1 MNNLVVVGC
10 QWGDEG
16 KGKLVDYLGEKAD
29 IIVRFQGGN
38 NAGHT
43 IVIDEKIF
51 KLSLLPSGIL
61 RDNKLSII
69 GNGVV
74 LDPWGLK
81 KEIDSLENLG
91 ITISKKNLMIA
102 ENVSLILP
110 FHKELDNLR
119 EEIAGG
125 KKIGTTG
132 RGIGPAY
139 EDKVGRRSVR
149 LSDLNNPDL
158 LRERLERSLAHHNI
172 LMKGYG
178 KSEYSIFEIEKK
190 LNEITHFIT
199 KFSISVWQE
208 LNHEKNKNKI
218 ILFEGAQGS
227 LLDVDFGTYPYVTS
241 SNTLAP
247 AASIGSGVSTKKI
260 NTVLGIVKAYSTRV
274 GEGPF
279 PTELI
284 NDQVGKH
291 LASVGHEKG
300 TVTGRDRRCG
310 WFDATLVKKTCIL
323 NGVDG
328 IAITKLDVLDGLKEL
343 KICIGYNIN
352 DKFYNYLPSNI
363 DFKKEIEPIYETF
376 KGWNE
381 STVGVSSLEKLPKNA
396 ISYIKAIEKLVG
408 CPAYIISTSPNRED
422 IIEVQNP
429 FERKK
434 YA

>member
-16 KGKLVDYLGEKAD
+16 KGKLVDYLGDKAD

-43 IVIDEKIF
+43 IVIDKKIF

-61 RDNKLSII
+61 RNDKLSVI

-74 LDPWGLK
+74 LDPWALK
-81 KEIDSLENLG
+81 TEIEALEKLG
-91 ITISKKNLMIA
+91 ISISKNNLMIA

-110 FHKELDNLR
+110 FHKDLDNLR
-119 EEIAGG
+119 EKLAGG

-139 EDKVGRRSVR
+139 EDKVGRRAIR
-149 LSDLNNPDL
+149 LCDLNNPNL
-158 LRERLERSLAHHNI
+158 LRSRLERSMEHHNI

-178 KSEYSIFEIEKK
+178 KSEYKTFEIEKK
-190 LNEITHFIT
+190 LKEITPFIS
-199 KFSISVWQE
+199 KFSTIVWKE
-208 LNHEKNKNKI
+208 LAKEKNKNKT

-227 LLDVDFGTYPYVTS
+227 LLDNDFGTYPYVTS
-241 SNTLAP
+241 SNTLAS
-247 AASIGSGVSTKKI
+247 AASIGVGVSTKKI
-260 NTVLGIVKAYSTRV
+260 DMVLGIVKAYTTRV
-274 GEGPF
+274 GQGPF

-284 NDQVGKH
+284 NDKVGKH
-291 LASVGHEKG
+291 LATVGHEKG

-310 WFDATLVKKTCIL
+310 WFDAALVKQTSIL
-323 NGVDG
+323 NGVDC

-352 DKFYNYLPSNI
+352 KTFYDYLPSAISFEEEI
-363 DFKKEIEPIYETF
+363 DPVYEKF
-376 KGWNE
+376 EGWNE
-381 STVGVSSLEKLPKNA
+381 STKGITSLENLPKNA
-396 ISYIKAIEKLVG
+396 ISYIRSIEKSVG
-408 CPAYIISTSPNRED
+408 CPAYLISTSPHRDD
-422 IIEVQNP
+422 IIEVKSP
-429 FERKK
+429 FER
-434 YA
+434 

>member
-16 KGKLVDYLGEKAD
+16 KGKLVDYLGDKAD

-43 IVIDEKIF
+43 IVTGDKIF

-61 RDNKLSII
+61 RDDKISII

-74 LDPWGLK
+74 LDPWALK

-91 ITISKKNLMIA
+91 IKISKKNLMIA

-110 FHKELDNLR
+110 FHKELDKLR

-149 LSDLNNPDL
+149 LSDLNNPEL
-158 LRERLERSLAHHNI
+158 LRERLERSLAHYNI

-178 KSEYSIFEIEKK
+178 KSEYSVFEVQKK
-190 LNEITHFIT
+190 LDEISHFIS
-199 KFSISVWQE
+199 KFSTCVWQE
-208 LNHEKNKNKI
+208 LNQDKI
-218 ILFEGAQGS
+218 KDQTILFEGAQGS

-247 AASIGSGVSTKKI
+247 AASIGSGVSAKEVK
-260 NTVLGIVKAYSTRV
+260 TVLGIVKAYSTRV

-284 NDQVGKH
+284 NDQVGNH
-291 LASVGHEKG
+291 LSSVGHE
-300 TVTGRDRRCG
+300 
-310 WFDATLVKKTCIL
+310 
-323 NGVDG
+323 DG
-328 IAITKLDVLDGLKEL
+328 IALTKLDVLDGLKEL

-352 DKFYNYLPSNI
+352 NKFYNYLPSSI
-363 DFKKEIEPIYETF
+363 DLAKKIEPIYEVF

-381 STVGVSSLEKLPKNA
+381 STVGVTSLERLPKNA
-396 ISYIKAIEKLVG
+396 ISYIKAIEKSVG
-408 CPAYIISTSPNRED
+408 CPAFIISTSPDRDD

-429 FERKK
+429 FER
-434 YA
+434 